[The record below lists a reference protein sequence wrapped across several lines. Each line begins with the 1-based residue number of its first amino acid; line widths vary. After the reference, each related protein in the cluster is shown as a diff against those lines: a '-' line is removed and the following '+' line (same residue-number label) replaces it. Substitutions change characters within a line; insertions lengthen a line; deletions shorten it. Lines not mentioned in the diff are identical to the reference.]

1 MVLIV
6 VSDLSEEVNLLE
18 EMLKALFVI
27 ADDDS
32 DGDIVGAFGVLLELL
47 DPDIDFEEEVIV
59 DPEETMVAACRELK
73 TETME
78 EATADVL
85 TEEVED

>member
-6 VSDLSEEVNLLE
+6 VSDLSKEVNWLE
-18 EMLKALFVI
+18 EMLKALFVL
-27 ADDDS
+27 ADDDLDS
-32 DGDIVGAFGVLLELL
+32 DIVGAFGVLLELL
-47 DPDIDFEEEVIV
+47 KIDVDVEEET
-59 DPEETMVAACRELK
+59 DELEGTMVAACRELR
-73 TETME
+73 TEMME